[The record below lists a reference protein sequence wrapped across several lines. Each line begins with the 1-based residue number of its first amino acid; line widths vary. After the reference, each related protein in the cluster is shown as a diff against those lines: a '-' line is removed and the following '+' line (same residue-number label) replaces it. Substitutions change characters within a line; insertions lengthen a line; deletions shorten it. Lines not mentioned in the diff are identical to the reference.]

1 MADWINPRYAHVIA
15 ALRRAQ
21 ARGGEPDQRPVRGFL
36 VPGK

>member
-1 MADWINPRYAHVIA
+1 MADWINPKHAHVIA

-21 ARGGEPDQRPVRGFL
+21 ARSESDQRPVRGFL